1 MIHDAGWRAAPL
13 SDLHLLFFTSYLLPL
28 TPYFYFSTVYVR
40 STLWLTPVSTS
51 SLKRS
56 VRM

>member
-13 SDLHLLFFTSYLLPL
+13 SDLHLLSFLLSL